1 MIERDSKWIQKN
13 EEADEEGSPGKEVN
27 DVSDEKI
34 QQTRR
39 QLFPVSGGQSLDILV
54 PDNGWDTE

>member
-13 EEADEEGSPGKEVN
+13 EEAEEEGSPGKEVN
-27 DVSDEKI
+27 DLSDEKI

-39 QLFPVSGGQSLDILV
+39 QLFPEGVFGVLPCCKCQV
-54 PDNGWDTE
+54 